1 MCLEHINRN
10 KNKMDIS
17 LSYRRD
23 TSLAVVYYNN
33 EKPNMFQISDDATF
47 VELKQQLH
55 ELNRCCVNKNDDR
68 TITSIEYRKPSIGP
82 DGVVTFT
89 GMKIQNDADVRTM
102 FSIFSQYN
110 RKGPIELDA
119 KLTRS
124 VNAILECL
132 KGPEDEDYTFNL
144 ADP

>member
-1 MCLEHINRN
+1 
-10 KNKMDIS
+10 
-17 LSYRRD
+17 
-23 TSLAVVYYNN
+23 
-33 EKPNMFQISDDATF
+33 
-47 VELKQQLH
+47 
-55 ELNRCCVNKNDDR
+55 
-68 TITSIEYRKPSIGP
+68 
-82 DGVVTFT
+82 
-89 GMKIQNDADVRTM
+89 MKIQNDADVRTM